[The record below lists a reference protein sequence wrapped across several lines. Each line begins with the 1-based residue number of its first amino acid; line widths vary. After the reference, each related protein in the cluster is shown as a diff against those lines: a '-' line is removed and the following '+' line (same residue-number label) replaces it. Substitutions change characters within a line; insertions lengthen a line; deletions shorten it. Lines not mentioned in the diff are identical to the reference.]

1 MDNNNNNIYNGELV
15 EQAFEII
22 TTVGR
27 ADGVYTDE
35 QWELVIN
42 AGEMISDHMGGAH
55 GLTMVEYKILEM
67 FAMGIELPNQLPW
80 LERQSDAIRQRADR
94 PLTQGEEHFF
104 QLVDDIVATYDDI
117 IHGEVMMARQRQA
130 EQANAPEPPMVDAIP
145 PGENI
150 DALVDPMAEAMAIR
164 LHAAANAPPVI
175 HTSAPMPIQLL
186 NAPLVAPPPILM
198 PDWIASA
205 AVTNAQM
212 PTSYLTTIAADGTV
226 LEQRVFLPTV
236 APNNTPENPVNQ
248 FDAINID
255 QIPQQD
261 VLGAMN
267 LDPAAM
273 NLQQAAINQRA
284 LNQQAMNQALISQ
297 QAANQ
302 QVIDLQTMQRVVNN
316 QQAIQ
321 QEMDL
326 DIQYHIANAMF
337 DNDMNPNAQYHNGD
351 NNGNGNGNVAD
362 VFITPRYIK
371 EVAVQS

>member
-1 MDNNNNNIYNGELV
+1 MSNNNNNNIYNGELV

-55 GLTMVEYKILEM
+55 GLTMVEYRILEM
-67 FAMGIELPNQLPW
+67 FAVGIELPNQLPW
-80 LERQSDAIRQRADR
+80 LERQSNAIRQRAPR
-94 PLTQGEEHFF
+94 PLTPGEEHFF

-117 IHGEVMMARQRQA
+117 IQGEVTVERQRRA
-130 EQANAPEPPMVDAIP
+130 EQANAPEPPMVDANP
-145 PGENI
+145 PGEAI
-150 DALVDPMAEAMAIR
+150 DAVNPMDQAMAIR

-186 NAPLVAPPPILM
+186 NAPLVAPPTPILM
-198 PDWIASA
+198 PDWIANA

-236 APNNTPENPVNQ
+236 APNSSPENPINQ
-248 FDAINID
+248 FDGINID
-255 QIPQQD
+255 QIPQHD
-261 VLGAMN
+261 VIGAMN
-267 LDPAAM
+267 LEPAPM
-273 NLQQAAINQRA
+273 DLQQAAANQRV
-284 LNQQAMNQALISQ
+284 LNQQAMTRQAVDLAMNQALMSQ
-297 QAANQ
+297 QAINQ
-302 QVIDLQTMQRVVNN
+302 QVANLQAVQRVIDN

-321 QEMDL
+321 QQQDMDL
-326 DIQYHIANAMF
+326 DVQYHLAYA
-337 DNDMNPNAQYHNGD
+337 MNPNVQYTNGE
-351 NNGNGNGNVAD
+351 NNGNGNGNGM
-362 VFITPRYIK
+362 Y
-371 EVAVQS
+371 

>member
-15 EQAFEII
+15 EQAFEIM

-27 ADGVYTDE
+27 ADDVYTDE

-130 EQANAPEPPMVDAIP
+130 EQDNAPEPPMVDAIP

-186 NAPLVAPPPILM
+186 NAPLVAPAPILM
-198 PDWIASA
+198 PDWIANA

-236 APNNTPENPVNQ
+236 APNNSPENHVNQ

-255 QIPQQD
+255 QIPQHD

-267 LDPAAM
+267 FDPAAM

-284 LNQQAMNQALISQ
+284 LNQQVMSQQAMDQAMNQALISQ

-337 DNDMNPNAQYHNGD
+337 DNDMNPNPQYPNGD
-351 NNGNGNGNVAD
+351 NNGNGNGNGM
-362 VFITPRYIK
+362 Y
-371 EVAVQS
+371 